1 MIDFQNRPA
10 TRIARA
16 SCVQNHTGTLP
27 MSHTVNL
34 DNYFARI
41 GYEGPR
47 AATLDVLRA
56 LHRLH
61 PRAIPFENL
70 NPLTRRPVKLDLDS
84 VERKLVTDRRG
95 GYCFEQNALFA
106 DVLTQLG
113 FTVTPLLGR
122 VLWGRESDTP
132 APRTHMVLRLDID
145 SEAWIAD
152 VGFGSVT
159 LTAPLRLTA
168 GLAQSTELGTF
179 RLSDASRGALNLEVQ
194 TRDESWARVY
204 RFDLHPVEWIDY
216 ETSNWYTS
224 TSPEA
229 IFASTLIVCRVLPD
243 ARLALFNDQLS
254 ERAADGR
261 LISERQLQSA
271 GELAA
276 CLRDQFGL
284 NTGEIDI
291 AEIFDRVRTP
301 AKSA

>member
-1 MIDFQNRPA
+1 
-10 TRIARA
+10 
-16 SCVQNHTGTLP
+16 

-41 GYEGPR
+41 GYDGPR
-47 AATLDVLRA
+47 AATLEVLQA

-70 NPLTRRPVKLDLDS
+70 NPLTRRPVKLDLES
-84 VERKLVTDRRG
+84 VERKLVTEHRG

-122 VLWGRESDTP
+122 VLWGRESDAP
-132 APRTHMVLRLDID
+132 APPRTHMVLRLDID
-145 SEAWIAD
+145 NEAWIAD

-168 GLAQSTELGTF
+168 GLAQPTELGTF
-179 RLSDASRGALNLEVQ
+179 RLADASREALYLEVQ
-194 TRDESWARVY
+194 ARDESWARVY

-243 ARLALFNDQLS
+243 ARLALLNDQLS

-261 LISERQLQSA
+261 LISERQLKSA

-276 CLRDQFGL
+276 CLRDQFGID
-284 NTGEIDI
+284 TGELDI
-291 AEIFDRVRTP
+291 AGIFDRVRTP
-301 AKSA
+301 ARTA